1 MMIRALA
8 NLGGRSEAGVAYRHS
23 VENINLPIQVD

>member
-1 MMIRALA
+1 MMIRELV
-8 NLGGRSEAGVAYRHS
+8 NLSGRSEAGVAYHHS